1 MEILLFLL
9 AILPGLAICAYIF
22 YVDKHEREV
31 WWHLLVCFIL
41 GMVSTFPALYFETMV
56 TDAGYDATGN
66 LFQVFLYSLLG
77 VALIEEVAKSTC
89 LFIFPYFNKWFNE
102 PMDGIVYSVM
112 IGMGFATVENIFYA
126 YSSGLETVLVRAF
139 TAVPAHA
146 VFAIIIGYYVG
157 LAKFNKE
164 KRIQLILTGLGL
176 AILVHGIYNFFLLQE
191 LYEWLSIFAILTLFI
206 SYQFAKRMIQLHQ
219 ESSPFYAPI
228 SVTEPP
234 TLKDAFI
241 AENTNNE
248 IQDTSDSSDKAE
260 F

>member
-1 MEILLFLL
+1 MQILIFLL

-41 GMVSTFPALYFETMV
+41 GMVSTFPALYFETLV

-77 VALIEEVAKSTC
+77 VAFIEEVAKSCC

-126 YSSGLETVLVRAF
+126 YSNGLETVLVRAF

-146 VFAIIIGYYVG
+146 VFAIISGYYVG

-176 AILVHGIYNFFLLQE
+176 AILVHGVYNFFLLQE
-191 LYEWLSIFAILTLFI
+191 LYEWLSIFAIVTLFI
-206 SYQFAKRMIQLHQ
+206 SYQFAKRMIELHQ
-219 ESSPFYAPI
+219 KSSPFYAPV
-228 SVTEPP
+228 SVPEPP

-241 AENTNNE
+241 TETINNE
-248 IQDTSDSSDKAE
+248 IQGTLNSPDKE
-260 F
+260 EI